1 MPNIPQSLK
10 RLKMFLF
17 VSSFRLNDFKTM
29 RLFPFRSSGNL
40 SLSGIPVRKSA
51 LSGIREQEI
60 FRDVMCIMRGLSPD
74 ECAEGE
80 CIIALRRSSIPSGL
94 AVSCACHRSSLP
106 AGVVAAVPI
115 GLRWSLVLT

>member
-1 MPNIPQSLK
+1 
-10 RLKMFLF
+10 MFLF
-17 VSSFRLNDFKTM
+17 VSPFRLNDFKTM
-29 RLFPFRSSGNL
+29 RLFPFRSSRNL

-80 CIIALRRSSIPSGL
+80 CIIALRRSSIPS
-94 AVSCACHRSSLP
+94 
-106 AGVVAAVPI
+106 
-115 GLRWSLVLT
+115 